1 MSRFAY
7 EGVRLGGEVV
17 RGEIDAK
24 SADDAKRSISRKG
37 VAVRRVRKVR
47 DVRTKLSLQDL
58 ARVTREFSVMLAA
71 GLPVVEALQLVG
83 EGARKPQE
91 KTLLDDLAGRV
102 SGGSSVAEAMRENTG
117 TFPDLYLALVGA
129 GEQSGTFDTM
139 LLRIAE
145 MLERSLQLRAKVR
158 KALVYPCIV
167 VVVALLVMAVMLVF
181 VVPMMEDV
189 FTGFGAQLPA
199 FTRLVLDLSEGLARL
214 WWQVALAGVMLT
226 ALLRWL
232 LKRFDQLAMRC
243 DRLLLRAPLVGKLLR
258 ESAMAR
264 FCETLATSFAAGTPL
279 IDALAMLRGSAG
291 NRVLAEAMMRVRGR
305 VSEGELLHRAM
316 RESGEFPALVVQM
329 VRIGEESGT
338 LDAMLARAAKHYRE
352 SVDELADG
360 LSEALGPVVM
370 MVLAVVVGGLL
381 VAMYLPIFSLGDA
394 FNG

>member
-17 RGEIDAK
+17 RGEIDAN
-24 SADDAKRSISRKG
+24 SVSEAKRHIGRNG
-37 VAVRRVRKVR
+37 VAVRRVWKA
-47 DVRTKLSLQDL
+47 RTFRRKLSLQDL
-58 ARVTREFSVMLAA
+58 ARITREFSVMLAA
-71 GLPVVEALQLVG
+71 GLPVVEALRLVG
-83 EGARKPQE
+83 EGARRPQE
-91 KTLLDDLAGRV
+91 KTLLDDLAVLV
-102 SGGSSVAEAMRENTG
+102 SGGSSVAEAMRENIG

-145 MLERSLQLRAKVR
+145 MLERSLRLRAKVR

-167 VVVALLVMAVMLVF
+167 VVVALLVMAVMLLF

-189 FTGFGAQLPA
+189 FAGFGAQLPA
-199 FTRLVLDLSEGLARL
+199 FTRLVLGLSESLAQL
-214 WWQVALAGVMLT
+214 WWQIALAGVMLT

-243 DRLLLRAPLVGKLLR
+243 DRLLLRTPLVGKLVR

-279 IDALAMLRGSAG
+279 IDSLEMLRGSAG

-338 LDAMLARAAKHYRE
+338 LDAMLARAAGHYRE

-381 VAMYLPIFSLGDA
+381 VAMYLPIFSLGEA